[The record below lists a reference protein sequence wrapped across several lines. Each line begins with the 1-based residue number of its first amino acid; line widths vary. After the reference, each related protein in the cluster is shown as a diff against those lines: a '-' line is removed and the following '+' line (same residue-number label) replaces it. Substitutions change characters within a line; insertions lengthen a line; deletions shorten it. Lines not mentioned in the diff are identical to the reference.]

1 MMVDERTVRV
11 LRADATYVG
20 KQGLT
25 YALGVTAGTAE
36 SRGVCLTT
44 ATMPSGAR
52 AKAHYHEAIDTVGY
66 IIAGESLI
74 LYGEALASAVV
85 AAEGDYFFIPS
96 GMPHAPLNRSG
107 APCTF
112 VVAHAAGDDQEG
124 IVMCPDLDAVPIPA

>member
-1 MMVDERTVRV
+1 MASDRTVRV
-11 LRADATYVG
+11 LRADGTYLG

-36 SRGVCLTT
+36 TRGICLTT
-44 ATMPSGAR
+44 ATMPPGAR
-52 AKAHYHEAIDTVGY
+52 AKAHYHDNIDTVGY

-74 LYGEALASAVV
+74 LYGEALESAII
-85 AAEGDYFFIPS
+85 AAAGDYFFVPA
-96 GMPHAPLNRSG
+96 GMPHAPLNRSA

-124 IVMCPDLDAVPIPA
+124 IVMRPELDAVPIPA

>member
-1 MMVDERTVRV
+1 MASERTVRV
-11 LRADATYVG
+11 LRADATDVG

-25 YALGVTAGTAE
+25 YALGVTSGTAA

-44 ATMPSGAR
+44 ATMPPGGR
-52 AKAHYHEAIDTVGY
+52 AKAHHHDDIDTVGY

-74 LYGEALASAVV
+74 LYGEALESAIV

-96 GMPHAPLNRSG
+96 GMPHAPLNRSA

-124 IVMCPDLDAVPIPA
+124 IVMRPDLDAAPIPA